1 METGR
6 QQNGNGCRPVFFRTG
21 GNFCFSITDFNLRLF
36 PFVLDGND
44 SRESGFVIGIGEGTK
59 GNVFGGGNLCDVVS
73 AVQEQEG
80 GEIQLLP
87 VTVTPPSDEPFGQFQ
102 PAEAA
107 GSVVIRERVI
117 GLPFAVG
124 IETLHAD
131 ELPSRGVE
139 VEKRVAVSGLELFLS
154 FASGLEIALRGD
166 ADGQSCLVQFHK
178 GLVAV
183 APVGFAATA
192 DKPCAVG
199 IGSKLHPCV
208 SVGNPFGGG
217 ERESGKCFPFIFKSD
232 GLPIQI
238 PDLFRAIPVVRI
250 RAREFS
256 VCEQDAWS
264 AVHTGWFPTVVFIA
278 GRQPDSCRQQS
289 GGDCV
294 GKKTFVHLDLLL
306 GFCIKMMHWREKGLQ
321 WGSSNFFAMENK
333 NK

>member
-1 METGR
+1 MHLYQRLNERAVFPGGKMETGR
-6 QQNGNGCRPVFFRTG
+6 HPFPFCCRPVFFRTG
-21 GNFCFSITDFNLRLF
+21 GNFRFSITDFNLRLF

-73 AVQEQEG
+73 AVQELEG

-107 GSVVIRERVI
+107 GRVVIRERVI

-166 ADGQSCLVQFHK
+166 ADGQSCLV
-178 GLVAV
+178 
-183 APVGFAATA
+183 
-192 DKPCAVG
+192 
-199 IGSKLHPCV
+199 
-208 SVGNPFGGG
+208 
-217 ERESGKCFPFIFKSD
+217 
-232 GLPIQI
+232 
-238 PDLFRAIPVVRI
+238 
-250 RAREFS
+250 
-256 VCEQDAWS
+256 
-264 AVHTGWFPTVVFIA
+264 
-278 GRQPDSCRQQS
+278 
-289 GGDCV
+289 
-294 GKKTFVHLDLLL
+294 
-306 GFCIKMMHWREKGLQ
+306 
-321 WGSSNFFAMENK
+321 
-333 NK
+333 

>member
-21 GNFCFSITDFNLRLF
+21 GNFRFSITDFNLRLF

-59 GNVFGGGNLCDVVS
+59 GNVFGGGNLCNVVS

-107 GSVVIRERVI
+107 GSVVIRERVT

-131 ELPSRGVE
+131 ELPSCGVE

-199 IGSKLHPCV
+199 IGSKLHPYV
-208 SVGNPFGGG
+208 SVSNPFGGG
-217 ERESGKCFPFIFKSD
+217 E
-232 GLPIQI
+232 
-238 PDLFRAIPVVRI
+238 
-250 RAREFS
+250 
-256 VCEQDAWS
+256 
-264 AVHTGWFPTVVFIA
+264 
-278 GRQPDSCRQQS
+278 
-289 GGDCV
+289 
-294 GKKTFVHLDLLL
+294 
-306 GFCIKMMHWREKGLQ
+306 
-321 WGSSNFFAMENK
+321 
-333 NK
+333 